1 LTYIHPHAKPL
12 PALPP
17 PVPEVRLLRYSG
29 LLSAR
34 LLQPGT
40 RDWALRVLLVLTA
53 YVVCGRAGLATLQSG
68 QYTSLIWPATGV
80 ALAALIRLGLGVW
93 PGVWLGAL
101 IVESSTGAA
110 WWAAALMAFGNTLG
124 PALAAWVL
132 RRDGLHPALDRRRD
146 LWLFGAVG
154 IGFAMLITASN
165 GAFWLAASGVVG
177 WVDAPQAWAT
187 WWLGDAVGALVVG
200 VPLLTLSHAS
210 LRQAFGDWRWLPTG
224 LLALGTIASAALA
237 AAVAVNGH
245 LAQSPL
251 FFVPHLLLC
260 WMAARSGLFAAST
273 TALLVIAGTALTTL
287 HGLGPF
293 LRPEASQT
301 VSTLV
306 GYIGSLLAI
315 PLLTTALTGEIAS
328 NERRW
333 QLALDTSNIGIGE
346 WDLTNGRIEFSPRWL
361 AMLGHS
367 TQDFGD
373 RLQAFWALVHP
384 DDVARVQ
391 HAFEPLRGSGAI
403 NCRAECRMLC
413 RDGSWRLF
421 ELHALVAERNAGGD
435 PVRII
440 NTARDISDA
449 QAARELQDLT
459 QSAFQYLHEGL
470 LITDPQHRVLEVNPT
485 FSQITGYTRDE
496 LLGSVPPLL
505 RTVDTDTERNAR
517 LAQMSAALD
526 ADGSWRG
533 ELHHVQRN
541 GEPGLLQLAISVV
554 RNANGAVRNHVL
566 AITDIT
572 HTRQQWEQLQRQA
585 HFDELTRLPNRVRL
599 AQMLQTAMQTSRRE
613 GSLLTVCYLDLDHFK
628 PVNDRFG
635 HEAGDRLLVELA
647 NRMRRSLRSWAGGDD
662 VVARIGGDEFV
673 LLLRTATL
681 EESRH
686 AVERVLNQVCQPY
699 ALGAGAGAVTVTA
712 SIGATVF
719 PLDGADAETLLRH
732 ADHAMY
738 GAKQAG
744 RNGYLFFD
752 AEHDRRA
759 EARFVALGR
768 VQEALDANEFRLY
781 FQPKVDMRS
790 GKVLGFEALLRWKHP
805 DQGVI
810 SPAQF
815 LPLVENT
822 GLSIGVGNWVM
833 QQGIEQLAQWL
844 RMGLDMTVSINV
856 SARHLQEPLFA
867 QHLAGLLS
875 RHQAPVAQRLIIEV
889 LETAA
894 LADVDYTCE
903 LMEECRALG
912 VRFALDDFGTGYS
925 TFTYLKRLPIDMLK
939 IDRSFVINMLA
950 DRQDLAIVEGVIGL
964 SQTFGC
970 AVVAEGVE
978 TPAQAT
984 RLIEIG
990 CHVGQGNGIAA
1001 AMPADQVPDW
1011 VRDYKGMTAPAELFA
1026 G

>member
-1 LTYIHPHAKPL
+1 LLTAQIAQL
-12 PALPP
+12 GSRAW
-17 PVPEVRLLRYSG
+17 LLRAVG
-29 LLSAR
+29 LLI
-34 LLQPGT
+34 
-40 RDWALRVLLVLTA
+40 A
-53 YVVCGRAGLATLQSG
+53 YYACGRIGLSTLQTG
-68 QYTSLIWPATGV
+68 QHVTLFWPPAGI
-80 ALAALIRLGLGVW
+80 ALAALLRFGLGVW
-93 PGVWLGAL
+93 PGVWLGAFL
-101 IVESSTGAA
+101 LGWSSDLPLGLTA
-110 WWAAALMAFGNTLG
+110 MISFGNTLG
-124 PALAAWVL
+124 PVLGAWVL
-132 RRDGLHPALDRRRD
+132 QRDGLHTELDRRSD

-154 IGFAMLITASN
+154 VGFAMLITASN
-165 GAFWLAASGVVG
+165 GAFWLAAGGVV
-177 WVDAPQAWAT
+177 PWAAVPRVWAS
-187 WWLGDAVGALVVG
+187 WWLGDAMGALVIG
-200 VPLLTLSHAS
+200 VPLLTLSSAS
-210 LRQAFGDWRWLPTG
+210 LQKAFGDWRWLPTG
-224 LLALGTIASAALA
+224 LLAMGTVASAVLA
-237 AAVAVNGH
+237 AMFAGNGH
-245 LAQSPL
+245 AAQSPI
-251 FFVPHLLLC
+251 FFLPHLLLC
-260 WMAARSGLFAAST
+260 WLASRSGLFAASAAALVVT
-273 TALLVIAGTALTTL
+273 TGTVVATL
-287 HGLGPF
+287 HGIGSFPV
-293 LRPEASQT
+293 PETAT
-301 VSTLV
+301 AVSTLV
-306 GYIGSLLAI
+306 GYVCSLLAI
-315 PLLTTALTGEIAS
+315 PLLTTALTGEIAA
-328 NERRW
+328 NEHRW
-333 QLALDTSNIGIGE
+333 RLALDTSQIGIGE

-361 AMLGHS
+361 ALLGHTS
-367 TQDFGD
+367 QDFGD
-373 RLQAFWALVHP
+373 DLQAFWSLVHP
-384 DDVARVQ
+384 DDLATVQ
-391 HAFEPLRGSGAI
+391 HAFEPLRAQGAVT
-403 NCRAECRMLC
+403 CRAECRMRC
-413 RDGSWRLF
+413 SDDTWRHF
-421 ELHALVAERNAGGD
+421 ELHALVSERNASGL
-435 PVRII
+435 PMRII
-440 NTARDISDA
+440 NTARDISDL
-449 QAARELQDLT
+449 QAARERQALT
-459 QSAFQYLHEGL
+459 QSVFQQLHEGL
-470 LITDPQHRVLEVNPT
+470 LITDAQHRVLEANPT
-485 FSQITGYTRDE
+485 FTQITGYSRDE
-496 LLGSVPPLL
+496 LLGQVPAMLGAAEA
-505 RTVDTDTERNAR
+505 DTHRS
-517 LAQMSAALD
+517 AQLDVMRAALE

-533 ELHHVQRN
+533 ELQHRLRS
-541 GEPGLLQLAISVV
+541 GEPGLLQLVISAVH
-554 RNANGAVRNHVL
+554 APDGSVRNHVV
-566 AITDIT
+566 AVTDIT

-599 AQMLQTAMQTSRRE
+599 AQMLQAAMQTSRRE

-699 ALGAGAGAVTVTA
+699 ALGVGAGPVMVTA

-768 VQEALDANEFRLY
+768 VQEALDADEFRLY

-790 GKVLGFEALLRWKHP
+790 GKVLGVEALLRWKHP
-805 DQGVI
+805 EQGVI

-815 LPLVENT
+815 LPLIENT
-822 GLSIGVGNWVM
+822 GLSISVGNWVL
-833 QQGIEQLAQWL
+833 QRGIEQLAFWL
-844 RMGLDMTVSINV
+844 RSGIDMTVSINV

-875 RHQAPVAQRLIIEV
+875 RHQAPVANRLIIEV

-894 LADVDYTCE
+894 LADVDYTCT

-939 IDRSFVINMLA
+939 IDRSFVINMLV

-978 TPAQAT
+978 TPAQAQ

-1001 AMPADQVPDW
+1001 AMPAELVPDW
-1011 VRDYKGMTAPAELFA
+1011 VRDYKGITSPAEMFT

>member
-1 LTYIHPHAKPL
+1 MMLAGRFGP
-12 PALPP
+12 
-17 PVPEVRLLRYSG
+17 
-29 LLSAR
+29 
-34 LLQPGT
+34 
-40 RDWALRVLLVLTA
+40 RDWALQALFIAAA
-53 YVVCGRAGLATLQSG
+53 YYIVGRAWLSLPHFDSRVA
-68 QYTSLIWPATGV
+68 LIWPPAGI
-80 ALAALIRLGLGVW
+80 ALAALLRFGLRTW
-93 PGVWLGAL
+93 PGVALGSFLVALSTGMPWWSAAL
-101 IVESSTGAA
+101 IAAGNAIGPMAGARM
-110 WWAAALMAFGNTLG
+110 LQ
-124 PALAAWVL
+124 
-132 RRDGLHPALDRRRD
+132 REGLHVELDRRRD
-146 LWLFGAVG
+146 LWLYGV
-154 IGFAMLITASN
+154 IGVAFTTVITASN
-165 GAFWLAASGVVG
+165 GAFWLAASTTIG
-177 WVDAPQAWAT
+177 WIDAPRAWLY
-187 WWLGDAVGALVVG
+187 WWLGDAMGALVVG
-200 VPLLTLSHAS
+200 IPLLTLSRDA
-210 LRQAFGDWRWLPTG
+210 LRRALGEWRWVASA
-224 LLALGTIASAALA
+224 LLVLGTVGSAMLAALFA
-237 AAVAVNGH
+237 GTGQAVP
-245 LAQSPL
+245 SPL
-251 FFVPHLLLC
+251 FFLPHLLLC
-260 WMAARSGLFAAST
+260 WLAARSGLFAASA
-273 TALLVIAGTALTTL
+273 TALILTAGTVLATAN
-287 HGLGPF
+287 GIGPIHDVDSTSG
-293 LRPEASQT
+293 AS
-301 VSTLV
+301 LLI
-306 GYIGSLLAI
+306 GYVCSLLAI
-315 PLLTTALTGEIAS
+315 PLLTTALGGEIAA

-333 QLALDTSNIGIGE
+333 QLALDTSQIGIGE
-346 WDLTNGRIEFSPRWL
+346 WDLTAGRIDFSRRWL
-361 AMLGHS
+361 ALLGHS
-367 TQDFGD
+367 SQAFGD
-373 RLQAFWALVHP
+373 SLQAFWALIHP
-384 DDVARVQ
+384 EDVAAVQ
-391 HAFEPLRGSGAI
+391 TAFEPLRASGAT
-403 NCRAECRMLC
+403 NCHAECRMQC

-421 ELHALVAERNAGGD
+421 ELHALVAERNATGE
-435 PVRII
+435 PVRILS
-440 NTARDISDA
+440 TARDISEV
-449 QAARELQDLT
+449 QAVRERHDLQ
-459 QSAFQYLHEGL
+459 QAVFQHLHEGL
-470 LITDPQHRVLEVNPT
+470 LITDPQHRVVEVNPT
-485 FSQITGYTRDE
+485 FAQITGYSRDE

-505 RTVDTDTERNAR
+505 QPVDADTE
-517 LAQMSAALD
+517 LAAQHGALRGGLE
-526 ADGSWRG
+526 ASGTWRG
-533 ELHHVQRN
+533 EFRHRQRN
-541 GEPGLLQLAISVV
+541 GESGLLQLAISEV
-554 RNANGAVRNHVL
+554 RGANGAIRNHVV

-572 HTRQQWEQLQRQA
+572 QLRQQLEQLERQA

-599 AQMLQTAMQTSRRE
+599 AQMLQGAMQTSRHD

-686 AVERVLNQVCQPY
+686 AVERVLNQICQPY
-699 ALGAGAGAVTVTA
+699 ALGVGGGPVMVTA

-768 VQEALDANEFRLY
+768 VQEALDAEEFRLY

-790 GKVLGFEALLRWKHP
+790 GKVLGVEALLRWKHP
-805 DQGVI
+805 EQGVI

-815 LPLVENT
+815 LPLIENT
-822 GLSIGVGNWVM
+822 GLSISVGNWVM
-833 QQGIEQLAQWL
+833 QRGIEQLGQWL
-844 RMGLDMTVSINV
+844 RMGLDITVSINV
-856 SARHLQEPLFA
+856 SARHLQEPMFA

-875 RHQAPVAQRLIIEV
+875 RHQAPVAHRLIIEV

-939 IDRSFVINMLA
+939 IDRSFVFNMLG

-978 TPAQAT
+978 TPAQAR

-990 CHVGQGNGIAA
+990 CDVGQGNGIAA
-1001 AMPADQVPDW
+1001 AMPADDVADW
-1011 VRDYKGMTAPAELFA
+1011 VRDYKGMPMSQELLA

>member
-1 LTYIHPHAKPL
+1 MPD
-12 PALPP
+12 
-17 PVPEVRLLRYSG
+17 VRFPRYPG
-29 LLSAR
+29 LLSAALAHLGSR
-34 LLQPGT
+34 
-40 RDWALRVLLVLTA
+40 RWAIRVLLVLAA
-53 YVVCGRAGLATLQSG
+53 YVLCGRAGLTTLPSG
-68 QYTSLIWPATGV
+68 QYAALIWPATGV
-80 ALAALIRLGLGVW
+80 ALAALVRLGLSMW

-101 IVESSTGAA
+101 LVEVATGAP
-110 WWAAALMAFGNTLG
+110 WWVAALLAFGNTLG
-124 PALAAWVL
+124 PALAAWVMH
-132 RRDGLHPALDRRRD
+132 RDGLHPELNRRRD

-165 GAFWLAASGVVG
+165 GAFWLAASGRVP
-177 WVDAPQAWAT
+177 WADAPRAWAT
-187 WWLGDAVGALVVG
+187 WWLGDAMGALVVG
-200 VPLLTLSHAS
+200 VPLLTLSSDA
-210 LRQAFGDWRWLPTG
+210 LKQAVGGWRWAPTG
-224 LLALGTIASAALA
+224 MLALSTIASAALA
-237 AAVAVNGH
+237 AALASSGSAV
-245 LAQSPL
+245 QSPL

-273 TALLVIAGTALTTL
+273 TALVLITGTVLATL

-293 LRPEASQT
+293 LRPDSPQA
-301 VSTLV
+301 VSVLV
-306 GYIGSLLAI
+306 GYICSLLAI
-315 PLLTTALTGEIAS
+315 PLLTTALTGEIAT

-333 QLALDTSNIGIGE
+333 QLALDTSHIGIGE
-346 WDLTNGRIEFSPRWL
+346 WDLTSGRIEFSPRWL
-361 AMLGHS
+361 ALLGHTS
-367 TQDFGD
+367 QDFGD
-373 RLQAFWALVHP
+373 HLQAFWSLVHP
-384 DDVARVQ
+384 DDVPAVQ
-391 HAFEPLRGSGAI
+391 QAFEPLRAGGAI

-421 ELHALVAERNAGGD
+421 ELHALVAERSARGE

-440 NTARDISDA
+440 NTARDISDV
-449 QAARELQDLT
+449 QAARERQDLT
-459 QSAFQYLHEGL
+459 QSVFQHLHEGL
-470 LITDPQHRVLEVNPT
+470 LITDPQHRVLEVNPI
-485 FSQITGYTRDE
+485 FSQITGYPRDE
-496 LLGSVPPLL
+496 LLGTVPPLL
-505 RTVDTDTERNAR
+505 RVIESDLERTR
-517 LAQMSAALD
+517 QLASMAAALN
-526 ADGSWRG
+526 ADDSWRG
-533 ELHHVQRN
+533 EVHHIQRN
-541 GEPGLLQLAISVV
+541 GEPGLLQLAISAV
-554 RNANGAVRNHVL
+554 RNPDGTVRNHVL

-599 AQMLQTAMQTSRRE
+599 AQMLQAAMQTSRRE

-699 ALGAGAGAVTVTA
+699 ALGVGAAPVMVTA

-790 GKVLGFEALLRWKHP
+790 ARVLGVEALLRWKHP
-805 DQGVI
+805 EQGVI

-815 LPLVENT
+815 LPLIENT
-822 GLSIGVGNWVM
+822 GLAISVGNWVL
-833 QQGIEQLAQWL
+833 QHGIEQLAHWL
-844 RMGLDMTVSINV
+844 RLGLDITVSINI

-875 RHQAPVAQRLIIEV
+875 KHQTPVAHRLIIEV

-939 IDRSFVINMLA
+939 IDRSFVINMLV

-978 TPAQAT
+978 TPAQAR

-990 CHVGQGNGIAA
+990 CNVGQGNGIAA
-1001 AMPADQVPDW
+1001 AMPAEAVPAW
-1011 VRDYKGMTAPAELFA
+1011 VHDYKGMTTPVEVLAS
-1026 G
+1026 

>member
-1 LTYIHPHAKPL
+1 MTEIRLARPADPL
-12 PALPP
+12 LAQL
-17 PVPEVRLLRYSG
+17 
-29 LLSAR
+29 AR
-34 LLQPGT
+34 VGS
-40 RDWALRVLLVLTA
+40 RDWALRVALVLVA
-53 YVVCGRAGLATLQSG
+53 YVICGYAGLATLRPG
-68 QYTSLIWPATGV
+68 QYAALIWPATGI
-80 ALAALIRLGLGVW
+80 AIAALLRLGLGMW
-93 PGVWLGAL
+93 PGVWIGSF
-101 IVESSTGAA
+101 IVELMAGAP
-110 WWAAALMAFGNTLG
+110 WWAAALIAFGNTLG
-124 PALAAWVL
+124 PTLAAWVL
-132 RRDGLHPALDRRRD
+132 HRDGLHPELDRRHD

-154 IGFAMLITASN
+154 IGFAMLVTASN

-177 WVDAPQAWAT
+177 WVDVPRSWAT

-200 VPLLTLSHAS
+200 VPLLTLSRES
-210 LRQAFGDWRWLPTG
+210 LRQAFGDWRWAPTG
-224 LLALGTIASAALA
+224 MLALSTLASAALA
-237 AAVAVNGH
+237 AAVAGSGNAV
-245 LAQSPL
+245 QSPL

-260 WMAARSGLFAAST
+260 WMAARSGLFAASV
-273 TALLVIAGTALTTL
+273 TALILIAGTVVVTL

-293 LRPEASQT
+293 VRLDT
-301 VSTLV
+301 GHDVSMLV
-306 GYIGSLLAI
+306 GYFCSLLAI
-315 PLLTTALTGEIAS
+315 PLLTTALTGEITA

-333 QLALDTSNIGIGE
+333 QLALDASHIGIGE
-346 WDLTNGRIEFSPRWL
+346 WDLTNGRIVFSPRWL
-361 AMLGHS
+361 AMLGYS
-367 TQDFGD
+367 SQEFGD
-373 RLQAFWALVHP
+373 HLQAFWSLIHP
-384 DDVARVQ
+384 DDVLGVQ
-391 HAFEPLRGSGAI
+391 EAFGPLRASAAI

-413 RDGSWRLF
+413 HDQAWRPF
-421 ELHALVAERNAGGD
+421 ELHALVSERNASGD
-435 PVRII
+435 PVRIVS
-440 NTARDISDA
+440 TARDISEA
-449 QAARELQDLT
+449 QAARERQDLT
-459 QSAFQYLHEGL
+459 QSVFQYLHEGL
-470 LITDPQHRVLEVNPT
+470 LITDASHQVLEVNPT
-485 FSQITGYTRDE
+485 FSQITGYSRDE
-496 LLGSVPPLL
+496 LLGTVPTLL
-505 RTVDTDTERNAR
+505 RAVDGDTQRNEQ
-517 LAQMSAALD
+517 LVQMGIALET
-526 ADGSWRG
+526 DGSWRG
-533 ELHHVQRN
+533 ELHQVQRN
-541 GEPGLLQLAISVV
+541 GEPGLLQLAISAV
-554 RNANGAVRNHVL
+554 RNADGTVRNHVL
-566 AITDIT
+566 AVTDIT

-599 AQMLQTAMQTSRRE
+599 AQMLQSAMQTSRRE

-699 ALGAGAGAVTVTA
+699 ALGVGAGPVMVTA

-768 VQEALDANEFRLY
+768 VQEALDANEFRLF
-781 FQPKVDMRS
+781 FQPKVDMRN
-790 GKVLGFEALLRWKHP
+790 GKVLGVEALLRWKHP
-805 DQGVI
+805 EHGVI

-815 LPLVENT
+815 LPLIENT
-822 GLSIGVGNWVM
+822 GLSISVGNWVL
-833 QQGIEQLAQWL
+833 QHGIEQLAQWL
-844 RMGLDMTVSINV
+844 RMGLDITVSINV

-867 QHLAGLLS
+867 QHLGGLLS
-875 RHQAPVAQRLIIEV
+875 RHQAPVAHRLILEV

-894 LADVDYTCE
+894 LADVDYTCT

-939 IDRSFVINMLA
+939 IDRSFVINMLG

-978 TPAQAT
+978 TTAQAQ

-1001 AMPADQVPDW
+1001 AMPAEEVPTW
-1011 VRDYKGMTAPAELFA
+1011 VLDYKGLVVPAELFA
-1026 G
+1026 D